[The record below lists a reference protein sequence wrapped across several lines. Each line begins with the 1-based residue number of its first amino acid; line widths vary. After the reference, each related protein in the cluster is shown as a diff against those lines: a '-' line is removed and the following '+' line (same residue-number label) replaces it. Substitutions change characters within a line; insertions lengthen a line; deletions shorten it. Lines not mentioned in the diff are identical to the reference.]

1 MNSERKREKDWEKR
15 SIMILPKMEGGR
27 VGFATTIN
35 KNQWMGWVRPYG
47 LEHMDIELVGEA
59 DVLNLHNNI
68 CQNLDKRIDAIVVSF
83 ALFCISLVFSFQCFH
98 SFSGVWW
105 IQICNK

>member
-1 MNSERKREKDWEKR
+1 
-15 SIMILPKMEGGR
+15 MEGGR

-59 DVLNLHNNI
+59 DVNT
-68 CQNLDKRIDAIVVSF
+68 CTT
-83 ALFCISLVFSFQCFH
+83 ISV
-98 SFSGVWW
+98 
-105 IQICNK
+105 KT